1 MPSPAPGEPLS
12 SQPRAP
18 RTVSVRVPAKINLHL
33 GVGLRR
39 SDGYHELTTVYQA
52 VSLYDEIVAG
62 PAERLTVT
70 VEGEGAAAL
79 TADPAAERDNLA
91 LRAAQVLAAHA
102 GVAPAVAL
110 HLRKAIP
117 LAGGMAGGSA
127 DAAGALVACDALW
140 GLRLDRATLATLAA
154 ELGSDVPFAL
164 AGGTALGTGRGERVA
179 PVLGREEFSWV
190 LAFADGGLSTPAVFA
205 ELDRRRERRPS
216 LRSRPDEVLAA
227 LRTGDPAQ
235 LGPALRN
242 DLQPAAIALRPALRR
257 TLQAGTELGALGAVV
272 CGSGPTCA
280 FLAGS
285 PQYAVELAAALA
297 AEGVARAVRRVSG
310 PVAGARVVPG

>member
-102 GVAPAVAL
+102 GVA
-110 HLRKAIP
+110 
-117 LAGGMAGGSA
+117 
-127 DAAGALVACDALW
+127 
-140 GLRLDRATLATLAA
+140 
-154 ELGSDVPFAL
+154 
-164 AGGTALGTGRGERVA
+164 
-179 PVLGREEFSWV
+179 
-190 LAFADGGLSTPAVFA
+190 LS
-205 ELDRRRERRPS
+205 L
-216 LRSRPDEVLAA
+216 
-227 LRTGDPAQ
+227 
-235 LGPALRN
+235 
-242 DLQPAAIALRPALRR
+242 IHI
-257 TLQAGTELGALGAVV
+257 
-272 CGSGPTCA
+272 
-280 FLAGS
+280 
-285 PQYAVELAAALA
+285 
-297 AEGVARAVRRVSG
+297 
-310 PVAGARVVPG
+310 